1 MDFKKTGQF
10 IQNRRKEK
18 GLTQKQ
24 LAETLAISDKTVSK
38 WETGGGMPDVTL
50 ISQLCQILEINVNEL
65 LSGETLSSKDYPEK
79 AEVNM
84 ISLMKKNRHGKKRD
98 VLRISVGAILLVCAM
113 LFVLQEDIRDCGRHL
128 PVWLYEPYAF
138 LAEGLS
144 LSAFLLISVG
154 METKERFRLAERFIL
169 ATGVVFSLCPL
180 VLTLMRMGTEEI
192 ANLDPYIAAVCL
204 FPILYAFCIR
214 IVLIFAEII
223 RERASRGRLVKKAE

>member
-1 MDFKKTGQF
+1 M
-10 IQNRRKEK
+10 
-18 GLTQKQ
+18 
-24 LAETLAISDKTVSK
+24 V
-38 WETGGGMPDVTL
+38 
-50 ISQLCQILEINVNEL
+50 CHILEINVNEL
-65 LSGETLSSKDYPEK
+65 LSGEALSSKDYPEK

-84 ISLMKKNRHGKKRD
+84 ISLMEKIKHGKRKEILCIFIG
-98 VLRISVGAILLVCAM
+98 VILLVYTIFSM
-113 LFVLQEDIRDCGRHL
+113 LQTESRDFEGNWRHL
-128 PVWLYEPYAF
+128 LVWLYEPYAF

-169 ATGVVFSLCPL
+169 ATGVVFSLCSL

-214 IVLIFAEII
+214 IVLIFVEII
-223 RERASRGRLVKKAE
+223 RERVSRGRLVKKAE